1 MKEREMP
8 PKIEDRN
15 TDNRLAS
22 IEARL
27 EGLQTEIQLQRAQYI
42 GLGAA
47 LLLIAYGL
55 YKVGAKLP
63 A

>member
-1 MKEREMP
+1 MP
-8 PKIEDRN
+8 PKIDERN

-22 IEARL
+22 IQAEL
-27 EGLQTEIQLQRAQYI
+27 EGLRTEIQLQRAQYI

-55 YKVGAKLP
+55 YKVGTKLP
-63 A
+63 NA